1 MGVLQGLLSNNGY
14 LYAAWKAEPDDDRL
28 LYSRWNGKD
37 NDKWT
42 PAAPMGGTIAGN
54 SSAGPSLGSLRGSL
68 YAAWKGEWSDPRL
81 FYAKYNGSNW
91 ENQKQIPNVYS
102 DEGPALCSLGTKLIA
117 AWKNIFDQNLY
128 FAAYDGTNWSAQS
141 PIAGVASSV
150 GPSLAIYGSK
160 LYAVWRGEGTDQS
173 LWYAQYDG
181 HAWSGQ
187 TQGSSQ
193 TQIPGV
199 GSSVGASLA
208 SVGNKLYAVW
218 KGEGADQ
225 SLWYAQYDGHT
236 WSGQTQGT
244 SQTQIPGIGSSIGAA
259 IAEFNGSLYA
269 MCKGKDSDVSL
280 YNSVF
285 DGKKWHGW
293 SNDIPGN
300 TGPDTDTPLLP
311 LPGPV
316 APGLPGS
323 SNYWFT
329 DSGGGGK
336 RLTNAG
342 VTLLVTEDIVPTSNE
357 NYSFQMNCWSPSP
370 PQPTSCAWQQ
380 YGFRVANNI
389 LFFWVNNFPK
399 NFASLPILIEWD
411 STGQNYTLPL
421 KNNILPKGYQFTVTL
436 VNDANSGKV
445 TGVSFAVTDHNNKIL
460 LAPPP
465 FKLLALTS
473 GASPTINASAE
484 AVIDSFMPVLVGE
497 NKGATTTFASGR
509 GIFLVNATNN
519 LAVTNKELTSDLAI
533 GGTKEKSNTS
543 YSSLPASYPNGEFYQ
558 SFGI

>member
-1 MGVLQGLLSNNGY
+1 MGVLQGLLSNNGS

-28 LYSRWNGKD
+28 LYSSWNGKA

-42 PAAPMGGTIAGN
+42 PAAPMGGTVTGN
-54 SSAGPSLGSLRGSL
+54 SSAGPSLGSRKGSL

-81 FYAKYNGSNW
+81 FYAKYDGTNW

-102 DEGPALCSLGTKLIA
+102 DEGPALCSLGTNLIA
-117 AWKNIFDQNLY
+117 AWKNIFDQKLY
-128 FAAYDGTNWSAQS
+128 FASYDGTNWSAQS
-141 PIAGVASSV
+141 PIAGAASSV
-150 GPSLAIYGSK
+150 GPSLALYDSK
-160 LYAVWRGEGTDQS
+160 LYAVWKGGGTDQS
-173 LWYAQYDG
+173 LWYAHYDG
-181 HAWSGQ
+181 HTWSG
-187 TQGSSQ
+187 Q

-199 GSSVGASLA
+199 GSSMGASLA
-208 SVGNKLYAVW
+208 SVGQKLYAVW

-225 SLWYAQYDGHT
+225 NLWYAYYDGHK

-244 SQTQIPGIGSSIGAA
+244 SQSQIPGIGSSIGAA

-285 DGKKWHGW
+285 DGTKWHPW

-300 TGPDTDTPLLP
+300 TGPDTDTTLLP
-311 LPGPV
+311 MPGPV
-316 APGLPGS
+316 APGLPGTT
-323 SNYWFT
+323 NYWFI

-342 VTLLVTEDIVPTSNE
+342 VTLVVTEDIVPASNG

-370 PQPTSCAWQQ
+370 AQPTSCAWQQ

-399 NFASLPILIEWD
+399 NFATLPVLIEWD
-411 STGQNYTLPL
+411 SRAQNYTLPL
-421 KNNILPKGYQFTVTL
+421 QNNVLPKGYQFTVTL
-436 VNDANSGKV
+436 INDANSGKV
-445 TGVSFAVTDHNNKIL
+445 TGVSFAVTDQNNKIL
-460 LAPPP
+460 LAPPA
-465 FKLLALTS
+465 FKLLTLTS

-497 NKGATTTFASGR
+497 NAGATTTFSSGQ

-519 LAVTNKELTSDLAI
+519 LAATNEERASDSAVT
-533 GGTKEKSNTS
+533 GTKERSNTS
-543 YSSLPASYPNGEFYQ
+543 YASLPASYPNGEFYQ